1 MKSSS
6 VYSPF
11 TAVTLKIVGL
21 IMILYSLLDYII
33 LAIPFN
39 ALQREW
45 QLGITTQVVDRG
57 ITPMVGIA
65 LLMAGYWIDSSIG
78 ALQNKQKPLVQD
90 LRFWT
95 LLLSSLLGLIY
106 LLLVPL
112 HINNTLWLKNQDFQK
127 IEQQATQASAQ
138 LDNRIKQVDALV
150 KDPQKLSQ
158 LDKAIT
164 SGQVQGEQL
173 AQAQAIKQQLQT
185 FKQDP
190 KALGQQVETVKTQ
203 IRNGKQQAEQQATTK
218 ALKLGLRTGLVS
230 ALLALGYIAIGWM
243 GLRSLGS

>member
-11 TAVTLKIVGL
+11 TALTLKIVGL

>member
-11 TAVTLKIVGL
+11 TARTLKIVGL